1 MKLTATVNSAPPKFK
16 VVSSLHYVLHGVT
29 PQRFPLDPRVTPH
42 EVEIL
47 EEIPDARDYPAAA
60 LTEIRAD
67 WKFTKDCTGLGL
79 RV

>member
-1 MKLTATVNSAPPKFK
+1 MTSAPPK

-29 PQRFPLDPRVTPH
+29 PQRFPLDPCVTPH
-42 EVEIL
+42 EVETELIL
-47 EEIPDARDYPAAA
+47 EEIPDARDYPTAA

-67 WKFTKDCTGLGL
+67 WKFMKDCTGLGL